1 MGCSVDAH
9 MRNHPR
15 AITGFGNR
23 QAHRTER
30 PGVGVRPG
38 WPRGGRPR
46 PYGVRA
52 WRPPGVLLTT
62 HWQGM
67 GVWRFAW
74 SPAHTVSTPG
84 CADRSGAWRSA
95 PAMGPTTVRVRH
107 VPSPGGLLGIQRSTS
122 FRNGP
127 PGGCAASGWHAS
139 AVPCAATRRRLRR
152 PWHRPPA
159 APSHRHKDLPARVA
173 DPPGGQRQAPGGWHS
188 SEFFQHLPGRLCWA
202 RGRALGPGTGR
213 PCSAPG
219 TKNSATAVA
228 HRSPPANRKR
238 QGKILSLQ
246 LSGRVPPASRDTLPV
261 LIEPRR
267 ARRQRFG
274 GGAIGL
280 RRHERAA
287 RPPDPSPPV
296 IGLGVNR
303 EPHLTGHD

>member
-9 MRNHPR
+9 MRNYPR

-30 PGVGVRPG
+30 PGVGVRSG

-74 SPAHTVSTPG
+74 SLAHTVSTPG

-95 PAMGPTTVRVRH
+95 LAMGPTTVRVRH

-173 DPPGGQRQAPGGWHS
+173 DPPGGQRQAPAGGILRNFSNTCRGACSGHGVALW
-188 SEFFQHLPGRLCWA
+188 GRERADYVRRRGLKTA
-202 RGRALGPGTGR
+202 RPLLL
-213 PCSAPG
+213 
-219 TKNSATAVA
+219 TA
-228 HRSPPANRKR
+228 H
-238 QGKILSLQ
+238 
-246 LSGRVPPASRDTLPV
+246 
-261 LIEPRR
+261 PRR
-267 ARRQRFG
+267 TGSARARFSLFSYPVG
-274 GGAIGL
+274 YSQLHATLSRCLSSYAELADNASAAVLSDSGDTNVL
-280 RRHERAA
+280 RDR
-287 RPPDPSPPV
+287 
-296 IGLGVNR
+296 
-303 EPHLTGHD
+303 